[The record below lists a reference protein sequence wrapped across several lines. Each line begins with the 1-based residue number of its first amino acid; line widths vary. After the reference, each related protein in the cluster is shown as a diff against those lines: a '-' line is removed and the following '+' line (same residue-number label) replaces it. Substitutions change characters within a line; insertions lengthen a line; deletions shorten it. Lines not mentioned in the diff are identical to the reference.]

1 MLFHS
6 ITFVSS
12 LLGFSLFLLAYCIN
26 TSVFNN
32 AVNISQAA
40 YCMTELDSW
49 TCYTC
54 SNNFIYETKLEKYN
68 ELVIFGYDTIY
79 NSIFIGFRGSSNIQ
93 NWISDIKIILIHP
106 YADNSIAVDK
116 GFYDLYDI
124 LKPDVMSIIS
134 DMTRKYG
141 TKKLFITGHSLGGA
155 LATISA
161 FDIMYNVFPYDV
173 SYIITFGSPRVGNV
187 YFSDYFN
194 AYSIYSKRITHYYDI
209 VPHVPEEFLGYK
221 HISNEIWYNEDN
233 TKYTIC
239 NDLDNEDPTCSNSC
253 APTKCTSTSDHLNY
267 LNISMG
273 NDGFC

>member
-6 ITFVSS
+6 ITFVSC
-12 LLGFSLFLLAYCIN
+12 LLGYSLFLLAYCIN
-26 TSVFNN
+26 TSVFYN

-79 NSIFIGFRGSSNIQ
+79 HSIFIGFRGSSNIQ
-93 NWISDIKIILIHP
+93 NWISNIKIILIHP

-134 DMTRKYG
+134 DMTRKYA
-141 TKKLFITGHSLGGA
+141 TNKLFITGHSLGGA
-155 LATISA
+155 LATICS
-161 FDIMYNVFPYDV
+161 FDIMYNEFPYDI
-173 SYIITFGSPRVGNV
+173 SYLITFGSPRVGNV

-194 AYSIYSKRITHYYDI
+194 AYSIYSKRITHNYDI

-221 HISNEIWYNEDN
+221 HVSNEIWYNEDN
-233 TKYTIC
+233 TEYTIC

>member
-173 SYIITFGSPRVGNV
+173 SYLITFGSPRVGNV

>member
-6 ITFVSS
+6 FIFVSY
-12 LLGFSLFLLAYCIN
+12 LLGSSFFILAHCIN
-26 TSVFNN
+26 TNVFNN

-40 YCMTELDSW
+40 YCMSQLDSW

-68 ELVIFGYDTIY
+68 ELVIFGYDMTY

-155 LATISA
+155 LATICT
-161 FDIMYNVFPYDV
+161 FDTMYNEFPYEI
-173 SYIITFGSPRVGNV
+173 SYLVTFGSPRVGNQ

-221 HISNEIWYNEDN
+221 HVSNEIWYNEDN
-233 TKYTIC
+233 TRYTIC
-239 NDLDNEDPTCSNSC
+239 NDFDNEDPTCSNSC
-253 APTKCTSTSDHLNY
+253 APTKCTSTYDHLNY

>member
-6 ITFVSS
+6 ITFISS

-93 NWISDIKIILIHP
+93 NWISNIKIILIHP

-173 SYIITFGSPRVGNV
+173 SYLITFGSPRVGNV